1 MIPPTPS
8 EHEVKLQLVQSLVKS
23 QEALARIL
31 DSIAD
36 VTEQSEAVSKQLY
49 ENIRVL
55 TNYQSAM
62 AQMLTGVR
70 LNRQYYGT
78 PTTPWINE
86 ALDHAAYAA
95 RGEQEEF

>member
-1 MIPPTPS
+1 MMIGAAS
-8 EHEVKLQLVQSLVKS
+8 EHEIKLQLVQSLAKS
-23 QEALARIL
+23 QAAIARIL

-36 VTEQSEAVSKQLY
+36 VTEQSETASKQLC

-62 AQMLTGVR
+62 AGMLTGIR

-78 PTTPWINE
+78 PTTPWINPS
-86 ALDHAAYAA
+86 LDLPAFAA
-95 RGEQEEF
+95 RGEQEEN